1 MNVGT
6 PWHERGAATATCG
19 FVEFWTVANNSVK
32 ITPWRVELCIRQM
45 IVVGG
50 YPIPIHSAQHMA
62 GLALAML
69 NLCTRK
75 AKKLLKKIKFTDH
88 LIQNIHSNYKPD

>member
-1 MNVGT
+1 
-6 PWHERGAATATCG
+6 
-19 FVEFWTVANNSVK
+19 
-32 ITPWRVELCIRQM
+32 M

-69 NLCTRK
+69 NQCTRK
-75 AKKLLKKIKFTDH
+75 AKKLLKQIKFTDH

>member
-1 MNVGT
+1 M
-6 PWHERGAATATCG
+6 
-19 FVEFWTVANNSVK
+19 
-32 ITPWRVELCIRQM
+32 CIRQM

-50 YPIPIHSAQHMA
+50 YPIPIHGAQHMA

-75 AKKLLKKIKFTDH
+75 AKKLLKKLNSQIISFKIFIPIINQINTPNFN
-88 LIQNIHSNYKPD
+88 QKAVRFSATNIVLEH